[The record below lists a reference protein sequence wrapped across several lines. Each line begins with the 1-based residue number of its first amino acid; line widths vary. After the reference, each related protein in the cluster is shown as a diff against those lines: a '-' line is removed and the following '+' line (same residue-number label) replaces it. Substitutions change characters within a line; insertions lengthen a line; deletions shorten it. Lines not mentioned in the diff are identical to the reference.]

1 MPTVWLTF
9 SSRYPTRL
17 TQIFRFIKHGQEFDP
32 KLLYIKEHWLRHQP
46 VKWISISLFHIEPL
60 QGQTIA
66 FTSSLFKR
74 FTVSFIEP
82 LSDYRSS
89 FSSGSLHPHT
99 HLYCRR
105 WLTCIKETLHLTSI
119 LLYNLSM
126 QRIGHIQSNHVL
138 MQPLGLKY
146 MD

>member
-32 KLLYIKEHWLRHQP
+32 KNIKEHWLRHQP

-74 FTVSFIEP
+74 FSIPFIEP
-82 LSDYRSS
+82 LSYYRSS

-99 HLYCRR
+99 HLYCR

-119 LLYNLSM
+119 LLYKLSM

-146 MD
+146 